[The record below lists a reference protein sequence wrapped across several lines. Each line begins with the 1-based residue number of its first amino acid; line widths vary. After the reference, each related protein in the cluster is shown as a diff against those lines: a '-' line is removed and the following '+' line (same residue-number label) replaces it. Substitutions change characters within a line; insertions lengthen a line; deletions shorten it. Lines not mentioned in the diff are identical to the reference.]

1 MKITKLGHCCLLL
14 EFKDVRILT
23 DPGIYTTDV
32 HSKLKKIDFV
42 FITHEHSDHYHLDSL
57 KIIIEKNP
65 EVLIYTNTSVSEIL
79 TREGIY
85 HHLIKDG
92 SEVLIDDG
100 RISVKG
106 IGTSHAM
113 MHKSIPLSENTGF
126 LFDDMLFLPGDAL
139 TDPKQPIDILAL
151 PVAGP
156 WIKISEAID
165 YALEIKPRVC
175 FPIHDAVRFGSNH
188 RLPSQILPENG
199 IGFVVMEEGD
209 KHEF

>member
-23 DPGIYTTDV
+23 DPGMYTV
-32 HSKLKKIDFV
+32 EEHSKLKKIDFV

-57 KIIIEKNP
+57 RLIIDKNP

-92 SEVLIDDG
+92 SEVLIDSG

-106 IGTSHAM
+106 IGHSHAI
-113 MHKSIPLSENTGF
+113 MHKSIPASENTGF
-126 LFDDMLFLPGDAL
+126 IFDEKLFLPGDAF

-151 PVAGP
+151 PVSGP
-156 WIKISEAID
+156 WMKISEAID
-165 YALEIKPRVC
+165 YALQVKPRVC
-175 FPIHDAVRFGSNH
+175 FPIHDAVRFGTAH
-188 RLPSQILPENG
+188 RLPSIIIPANG
-199 IGFVVMEEGD
+199 IEFVVMEEGD

>member
-32 HSKLKKIDFV
+32 HTKLKKIDFV

-100 RISVKG
+100 RIAVKG
-106 IGTSHAM
+106 IGHKHAL
-113 MHKSIPLSENTGF
+113 MHKSIAASDNTGF
-126 LFDDMLFLPGDAL
+126 LFDEKLFIPGDAL
-139 TDPKQPIDILAL
+139 TDPGQPIDILAL

-156 WIKISEAID
+156 WLKISEAVD
-165 YALEIKPRVC
+165 YAIQVRPRVC
-175 FPIHDAVRFGSNH
+175 FPVHDSLRVGSTHNI
-188 RLPSQILPENG
+188 PKTVLPENG
-199 IGFVVMEEGD
+199 IEFVVMEEGD